1 MTEINWGPEGVRPF
15 DSGDSDTGGQI
26 VSLLL
31 FGIRYFRIGK
41 KLDVTC
47 SAFDV
52 VRNLCGNLE

>member
-41 KLDVTC
+41 KLDVP
-47 SAFDV
+47 
-52 VRNLCGNLE
+52 